1 MRKLKFIE
9 FIFDLFDEKYFL
21 HARRR
26 KGKRNISVALKTT
39 WNETAAANKDNYNNI
54 A

>member
-1 MRKLKFIE
+1 MQKLKFIE

-21 HARRR
+21 HATEER
-26 KGKRNISVALKTT
+26 KRNISVALKTT
-39 WNETAAANKDNYNNI
+39 WNETAAANKDNYNNV